1 MDRIAVQGERYVGAK
16 FADSASFNKKNID
29 DERISNLGL
38 NLSMVRRSFWKL
50 WKCFLFYIYISVSG
64 GSELE
69 IVPI

>member
-16 FADSASFNKKNID
+16 FADSASFNEKNID

-50 WKCFLFYIYISVSG
+50 
-64 GSELE
+64 
-69 IVPI
+69 